1 MPISNFRLL
10 AVYSELSILTVSC
23 MIFSLI
29 NIYYIL
35 INIFGSLR
43 RVIKYKEVQNI
54 LLIAIALLT
63 LVIALKR
70 NVNEKS

>member
-29 NIYYIL
+29 NINIL

>member
-1 MPISNFRLL
+1 MPISNFKLL

-23 MIFSLI
+23 MIFNLI
-29 NIYYIL
+29 NINIL